1 MGLPCVCV
9 WGEWGGGGGGEHN
22 FLFQKQTSSF
32 MMKFKKLILKL
43 SLLSMTLLRLCYWL
57 DF

>member
-1 MGLPCVCV
+1 MCVCLGGV
-9 WGEWGGGGGGEHN
+9 GGGGGGEHN